1 MRTRLRRIWQ
11 GSRVSTR
18 IAGAI
23 VLSLFILH
31 LLAVMQFVLASKPQM
46 TIFSLHYLTRVTD
59 RAVATVLAT
68 PVGQDRRAALRAL
81 DDPGWLD
88 ITWQPTRVAPPFDDE
103 AARHPLAERID
114 AAIEGVLGAR
124 ASKVIVRMTSPGP
137 MEGPPRAAIL
147 FRPPE
152 AEQLLLPAKGQN
164 QPDMPVPGRFTITVQ
179 LPDHTWLQISPRD
192 NGTFDG
198 LWYWPLVTL
207 VAGTLI
213 VAALSLATAR
223 RILAPLDRLTVAA
236 QRIGT
241 ERRSP
246 PIATAGLG
254 EFAGIA
260 EAFNEMQI
268 RLQRFVNE
276 RTQMLAAISHD
287 LRTSLTRLKLSI
299 EDLPGGANKEALTKE
314 TDEMGAMIASTLS
327 FASSDGRT
335 EASRDLDIASLLIS
349 ICDEFSDIGAVV
361 NYSGPNH
368 ARLSC
373 QPLTLKRAFTNVI
386 DNAIKY
392 GGEAR
397 VSLAL
402 SPLVAVIGVCDR
414 GPGIPSDKIET
425 AFAPFR
431 RLEESR
437 NRDTGGVG
445 LGLAIARDAIL
456 AHGGTVSLENGP
468 EGGLRVMIRLPL
480 TA

>member
-1 MRTRLRRIWQ
+1 MKNRLRRIWQ

-23 VLSLFILH
+23 VLSLLALH
-31 LLAVMQFVLASKPQM
+31 LLAVMQFVLAPKPQM
-46 TIFSLHYLTRVTD
+46 TIFSLHYLARVVD
-59 RAVATVLAT
+59 RAVATVLAA
-68 PVGQDRRAALRAL
+68 PVGQGRIAALRSL

-88 ITWQPTRVAPPFDDE
+88 ITWQPTRVAPTSDDE

-114 AAIEGVLGAR
+114 TAIQAVLGAR
-124 ASKVIVRMTSPGP
+124 ANKVIVRMTSPHR
-137 MEGPPRAAIL
+137 MEGPPAVL

-152 AEQLLLPAKGQN
+152 AEQLLLPAKGQH
-164 QPDMPVPGRFTITVQ
+164 QPDIPVPGRFTIAVQ
-179 LPDHTWLQISPRD
+179 LHDNTWLQISPSD
-192 NGTFDG
+192 TGALG
-198 LWYWPLVTL
+198 ALWYWPFVTL

-223 RILAPLDRLTVAA
+223 RILAPLDRLTLAA

-241 ERRSP
+241 ERYPP
-246 PIATAGLG
+246 PIAPAGLG

-349 ICDEFSDIGAVV
+349 ICDEFSDLGASVD
-361 NYSGPNH
+361 YCGPDH
-368 ARLSC
+368 ARMSC
-373 QPLTLKRAFTNVI
+373 QPLTIKRAFTNVI

-397 VSLAL
+397 ISLAL
-402 SPLVAVIGVCDR
+402 SAPFAVIGVCDK

-431 RLEESR
+431 RLDESR

-456 AHGGTVSLENGP
+456 AHGGTVTLENAP
-468 EGGLRVMIRLPL
+468 KGGLRVMIRLPL
-480 TA
+480 AA